1 MEISLFV
8 PLFCHFLLL
17 LPSSIPI
24 RKQKTFYSCWR
35 RAWWV
40 WRRWHAV
47 DGPFEMKARPS
58 SLSSAVCARAVSI
71 YWPTSWTVPVCFLFL
86 SLADSVLLFQQ
97 KRNLFFMSV
106 PCCSIHPLR
115 APKKKSFS
123 SSSNSL
129 FECSLSFSWKQDKK
143 TNKQSSQLIK
153 TRRAL
158 GPELLL
164 DYVREPCIGR
174 VVVVVGQRGA
184 PNIITRRPRSAFGE
198 LWNLH
203 INRK

>member
-97 KRNLFFMSV
+97 KQTCFSKWIGRPHLTSCQWIGSAYGPRERSNIVNALWLSW
-106 PCCSIHPLR
+106 R
-115 APKKKSFS
+115 SFRLKILQTQTVVEITE
-123 SSSNSL
+123 NSL
-129 FECSLSFSWKQDKK
+129 SIKHKLLVCLIIWYEC
-143 TNKQSSQLIK
+143 
-153 TRRAL
+153 
-158 GPELLL
+158 ELL
-164 DYVREPCIGR
+164 
-174 VVVVVGQRGA
+174 Q
-184 PNIITRRPRSAFGE
+184 N
-198 LWNLH
+198 
-203 INRK
+203 